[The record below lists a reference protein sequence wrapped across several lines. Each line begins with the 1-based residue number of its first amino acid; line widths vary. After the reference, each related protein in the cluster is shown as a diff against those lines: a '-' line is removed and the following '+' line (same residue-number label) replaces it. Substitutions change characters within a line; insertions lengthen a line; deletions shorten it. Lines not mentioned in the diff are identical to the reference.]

1 MLRFHGSF
9 NFLSKLMQAANR
21 VRFCLN
27 HFCHE
32 VHVNFARFCLN
43 HFCREVHVNCA
54 QFCLNHIFRE
64 VHVRQKRFR

>member
-1 MLRFHGSF
+1 MLSFHGSF

-27 HFCHE
+27 HFCRE

-43 HFCREVHVNCA
+43 HI
-54 QFCLNHIFRE
+54 LS
-64 VHVRQKRFR
+64 